1 VIDMYAE
8 RFRPKNP
15 SLMVGNEESRI
26 GFLNWLKNWRK
37 GSKPALLVGPPGTG
51 KTTLVYAAAET
62 LGFVVLEFNASDVRT
77 KERLSSALLPSTH
90 SVSVLG
96 ERLLVFLDEV
106 DGIYGRQDYGG
117 LEFIQTF
124 IEESNLPV
132 VLAAN
137 VEEDERVKKLLPKC
151 EVFAFKRVPPR
162 LIYLYLQNLVKKEG
176 LKISPETLQRLVEKV
191 GGDMRAALNSL
202 QAVLASPSS
211 EVVEVTRDKMMS
223 LRDALNTLF
232 NSNDREEAKRA
243 LEACDTDIIE
253 KIRAIFSSLVNSNLD
268 SETLLKALEALTAAD
283 ELAARIKR
291 TQEWR
296 QLRYFHSMLAYS
308 IFDSTP
314 RGVVRFSQDMY
325 PWSVQLRIWNDARV
339 LRSIGRKLG
348 NLLHSS
354 STEALVIHLPYL
366 ARLLSLLDKSE
377 VQRILRGFT
386 YDESE
391 LRVLN
396 KEISKF
402 SK

>member
-1 VIDMYAE
+1 MYAE

-15 SLMVGNEESRI
+15 SMMVGNEESRI

-51 KTTLVYAAAET
+51 KTTLVYAAAES
-62 LGFVVLEFNASDVRT
+62 LGYVVLEFNASDTRT

-90 SVSVLG
+90 SLSVLG

-106 DGIYGRQDYGG
+106 DGLYARQDYGG
-117 LEFIQTF
+117 LEFIQGF
-124 IEESNLPV
+124 IEKSNLPV

-137 VEEDERVKKLLPKC
+137 VEEDERIRKLLPKC

-162 LIYLYLQNLVKKEG
+162 LMYLYLQNLVKKEE
-176 LKISPETLQRLVEKV
+176 LKVSTETLRKVVEKAA
-191 GGDMRAALNSL
+191 GDMRAALNSL

-211 EVVEVTRDKMMS
+211 EVIEATRNKMVS

-232 NSNDREEAKRA
+232 NSTDRDEAKRA
-243 LEACDTDIIE
+243 LDACDTDISD
-253 KIRAIFSSLVNSNLD
+253 KIRAIFSSLVNSRLD
-268 SETLLKALEALTAAD
+268 SSNLIMALEALSAAD

-296 QLRYFHSMLAYS
+296 QLRYFNSMLAYS
-308 IFDSTP
+308 IFDSIP
-314 RGVVRFSQDMY
+314 RGSVRFSQDMY
-325 PWSVQLRIWNDARV
+325 PWSVQLRIWNDSRV

-348 NLLHSS
+348 GMLHTSS
-354 STEALVIHLPYL
+354 KEALLIHLPYL
-366 ARLLSLLDKSE
+366 ARVLNLLGKDE
-377 VQRILRGFT
+377 AQRILKGFT

-396 KEISKF
+396 KEILRF

>member
-1 VIDMYAE
+1 MYTE

-15 SLMVGNEESRI
+15 SMMVGNEESRI
-26 GFLNWLKNWRK
+26 GFLNWLKNWKK
-37 GSKPALLVGPPGTG
+37 GFKPALLVGPPGTG
-51 KTTLVYAAAET
+51 KTTLVYAAAES

-96 ERLLVFLDEV
+96 ERLLVFLDEI
-106 DGIYGRQDYGG
+106 DGIYYRQDYGG

-124 IEESNLPV
+124 IDKSNLPV

-137 VEEDERVKKLLPKC
+137 VEEDERVRKLLPKC
-151 EVFAFKRVPPR
+151 ETFAFKRVPPR

-176 LKISPETLQRLVEKV
+176 LKVPIETLQKLVVKA
-191 GGDMRAALNSL
+191 GGDMRAALNTL

-211 EVVEVTRDKMMS
+211 EVVEVTRDKMTS

-232 NSNDREEAKRA
+232 NSNDREEARRA

-253 KIRAIFSSLVNSNLD
+253 KIRTIFSSLVNSNLD
-268 SETLLKALEALTAAD
+268 SETLLKSLEALSAAD

-308 IFDSTP
+308 VFDSTP
-314 RGVVRFSQDMY
+314 RGLVRFSQDMY

-348 NLLHSS
+348 NLLHTS
-354 STEALVIHLPYL
+354 STEALLIHLPYL
-366 ARLLSLLDKSE
+366 ARLLSLLGKNE

-396 KEISKF
+396 KEISRF